1 MMMMCSIKRGAKDG
15 TQDTS
20 TEGVSSLL
28 GNEDGKVWSETQE
41 EN

>member
-1 MMMMCSIKRGAKDG
+1 MMVMCSRKRGAKDG

-20 TEGVSSLL
+20 TEGVDSLL
-28 GNEDGKVWSETQE
+28 GNGDGKVWSEIQE